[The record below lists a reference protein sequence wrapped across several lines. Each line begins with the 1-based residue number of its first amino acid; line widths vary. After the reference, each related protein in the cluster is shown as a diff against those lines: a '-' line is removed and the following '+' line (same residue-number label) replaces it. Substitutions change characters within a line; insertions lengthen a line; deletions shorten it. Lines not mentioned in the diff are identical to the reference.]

1 MEKNQMQIIY
11 AIQSKEIQRQIGSAV
26 LDFQKQYNFKVSDIK
41 EALVETVNEHKGG
54 WSKKGAEYDEDTIG
68 NFLYRSWPHMPTET
82 TILIITEAFES
93 LLKKEKRAD
102 EFEEAKEKIRCEIE
116 RIYTE
121 NTENSEN
128 LAKTSITRTIAEYL
142 FTFEYTE
149 DTLFLSKYFDAFT
162 SLTSDDIEFWE
173 IISALEEKDRK
184 NCYSY
189 TELNAKKIDFKTVS
203 QPDFYQWLTIR
214 NKDFADSAR
223 KDKVGKSRLSKDFKA
238 RIDKLTGD
246 QATSLLTV
254 LYHLQ
259 AKQDEKYP
267 LGPKDEIDLL
277 ILFKYFVPDEKRDT
291 VLNWAKEKSTGD
303 K

>member
-26 LDFQKQYNFKVSDIK
+26 LDFQKQYKFKVSDIID
-41 EALVETVNEHKGG
+41 ALVDKVDEHKDG
-54 WSKKGAEYDEDTIG
+54 WSKKDAAYDEDTIR
-68 NFLYRSWPHMPTET
+68 NFLYRSWPKMPENIA
-82 TILIITEAFES
+82 ILIITEAFES

-102 EFEEAKEKIRCEIE
+102 ELEEAKEKIRCEIE
-116 RIYTE
+116 RIY
-121 NTENSEN
+121 TENSEN

-238 RIDKLTGD
+238 RIDKLTSD

-277 ILFKYFVPDEKRDT
+277 ILFKYFVLDENRET
-291 VLNWAKEKSTGD
+291 VLNWAKKRID
-303 K
+303 W